1 MGKIFDLNVTKIEKG
16 KFSSNLGT
24 AHEFL
29 VTGLLMRLGFDVSV
43 SSVKGGPFDLLITAY
58 NNKEKTKKSI
68 IKAQVKTI
76 SSGGSIKFIG
86 GVRGGKDRAFTSTTK
101 QLIDKSYKYSEELN
115 DLIIG
120 VDPKTCDLYLIPT
133 KFLKGFGKSKSKNK
147 ITVLKNNWDLLLNW
161 REQYLTSLYERVKG

>member
-1 MGKIFDLNVTKIEKG
+1 MGKLFDLNVTKAEKG

-43 SSVKGGPFDLLITAY
+43 SSVKGGPYDLLITAF
-58 NNKEKTKKSI
+58 NNEKKLRKFV

-76 SSGGSIKFIG
+76 SKGGSIKFIG
-86 GVRGGKDRAFTSTTK
+86 GVRGGKDRAFTSATK
-101 QLIDKSYKYSEELN
+101 KLVDKSYKYSEKVN

-120 VDPKTCDLYLIPT
+120 VEPATCDLYLIPT
-133 KFLKGFGKSKSKNK
+133 KFLRSFGKSKSKNK
-147 ITVLKNNWDLLLNW
+147 LSALKNNWDLLLNW
-161 REQYLTSLYERVKG
+161 REDYLTSLYNKVKD